1 MEQEQYYYNL
11 FMAQQ
16 EKRRAAKSAAKRN
29 QILNG
34 QYDQSGGIPRV
45 FWITFGIAVFI
56 ILVATS
62 R

>member
-11 FMAQQ
+11 FMDQQ

-29 QILNG
+29 QTLNG
-34 QYDQSGGIPRV
+34 QHDQAGRVSQV

-56 ILVATS
+56 ILVWAS